1 MASPP
6 ELSASGAAV
15 LSLLLFGE
23 ASGYE
28 LRSRADSTL
37 RFFFAA
43 PAMSQ
48 IYAELDRLAERG
60 LVAAREQKREGSR
73 PGKVWRLTAKGT
85 RHLARWAA
93 EEPVAP
99 TVLRHHLALRLML
112 GDLVG
117 RDRLRAQVAEHQE
130 RVRADLADLRSV
142 RAGLDPEDPAT
153 AHAALVAEW
162 GIRTFEAELDALD
175 DLVGRLPA

>member
-1 MASPP
+1 MAPRP
-6 ELSASGAAV
+6 ELTASGAAV

-28 LRSRADSTL
+28 LRSRADDTL
-37 RFFFAA
+37 RFFFGA

-48 IYAELDRLAERG
+48 IYAELERLAEQG
-60 LVAAREQKREGSR
+60 LVAATEQKREGAR
-73 PGKVWRLTAKGT
+73 PGKVWRLTARGT

-99 TVLRHHLALRLML
+99 TVFRHHLALRLML

-130 RVRADLADLRSV
+130 RVRRDLEDLRAV
-142 RAGLDPEDPAT
+142 RAAIDADEPTT

-162 GIRTFEAELDALD
+162 GIRNLETELDALD
-175 DLVGRLPA
+175 DLVRRLPA